1 MKKSDLVISISLIDD
16 HLLLRDALANVINS
30 FTNCNVISAAA
41 NGKEFIEILNER
53 SIPDIVVLDLNMPQ
67 MDGYETAKWLT
78 DNYPKISIIILTMFN
93 SDTALLRL
101 LKLGVKAFLKKD
113 TQPKELELAIKSVM
127 SNGYY
132 YSQDTSG
139 KLASVFHNPSKHFGI
154 QSVILTDNEINFLRM
169 ASSEMTYKEIAQQL
183 FISPRTVDNY
193 RDQLFEKLNI
203 KSRVGLAM
211 YAIRNGIVNL

>member
-1 MKKSDLVISISLIDD
+1 MKNVDNLITISLIDD
-16 HLLLRDALANVINS
+16 HILLRDALANVINS
-30 FTNCNVISAAA
+30 FSNCSVISVAA
-41 NGKEFIEILNER
+41 NGRDFIDGLKEN
-53 SIPDIVVLDLNMPQ
+53 SIPEIVILDLNMPQ

-78 DNYPKISIIILTMFN
+78 DYHPKISIIVLTMFN

-113 TQPKELELAIKSVM
+113 TQPKEVELAIKSVR

-139 KLASVFHNPSKHFGI
+139 KLASVFHNPNKHFGI
-154 QSVILTDNEINFLRM
+154 QSVILTDNEINFLKL
-169 ASSEMTYKEIAQQL
+169 ASSELTYKEIAKQL
-183 FISPRTVDNY
+183 YISPRTVDNY
-193 RDQLFEKLNI
+193 RDQLFDKLNI

-211 YAIRNGIVNL
+211 YALRNGIVSL

>member
-1 MKKSDLVISISLIDD
+1 MKSVDVINIALIDD
-16 HLLLRDALANVINS
+16 HVLLRDALANVINGFS
-30 FTNCNVISAAA
+30 NCRVTFAAD
-41 NGKEFIEILNER
+41 NGKEFVDGLKNN
-53 SIPDIVVLDLNMPQ
+53 SIPDIVILDLNMPQ
-67 MDGYETAKWLT
+67 MDGYETAEWLT
-78 DNYPKISIIILTMFN
+78 NNHPEISIIVLTMFN

-113 TQPKELELAIKSVM
+113 TQPKELEFAIKSVM

-139 KLASVFHNPSKHFGI
+139 KLASVFHNPNKNFGI
-154 QSVILTDNEINFLRM
+154 QSVILTDNEINFLKL

>member
-1 MKKSDLVISISLIDD
+1 MNKNEFSIKISLIDD
-16 HLLLRDALANVINS
+16 HLLLRDALANVING
-30 FTNCNVISAAA
+30 FTNCNVISTAA
-41 NGKEFIEILNER
+41 NGKEFIEGLKEY
-53 SIPDIVVLDLNMPQ
+53 SIPDVVILDLNMPQ
-67 MDGYETAKWLT
+67 MDGYDTAEWLT
-78 DNYPKISIIILTMFN
+78 SNYPEISIIVLTMFN

-113 TQPKELELAIKSVM
+113 TQPKELEIAIKSVM
-127 SNGYY
+127 STGYY

-139 KLASVFHNPSKHFGI
+139 KLASVFHNPNKNFGI
-154 QSVILTDNEINFLRM
+154 QSGLLTDNEISFLKL

>member
-1 MKKSDLVISISLIDD
+1 MKSVDNLINISLIDD
-16 HLLLRDALANVINS
+16 HILLRDALANVINS
-30 FTNCNVISAAA
+30 FSNCHVISVAA
-41 NGKEFIEILNER
+41 NGTDFIEGLKET
-53 SIPDIVVLDLNMPQ
+53 SIPEIVILDLNMPQ

-78 DNYPKISIIILTMFN
+78 DKLPEVSIIVLTMFN

-113 TQPKELELAIKSVM
+113 TQPKELELAIKSVK

-139 KLASVFHNPSKHFGI
+139 KLASVFHNPNKHFGI
-154 QSVILTDNEINFLRM
+154 QSVILTDNEINFLKL

>member
-1 MKKSDLVISISLIDD
+1 MKTGLVISISLIDD
-16 HLLLRDALANVINS
+16 HLLLRDALANVINGFS
-30 FTNCNVISAAA
+30 NCNVISAAA
-41 NGKEFIEILNER
+41 NGKEFIEALNER
-53 SIPDIVVLDLNMPQ
+53 SIPDIVILDLNMPQ

-78 DNYPKISIIILTMFN
+78 ANHPEISIIILTMFN

-139 KLASVFHNPSKHFGI
+139 KLASVFHNPNKHFGI